1 MTVMTVPAKK
11 IAVVGLGAW
20 GSALAVH
27 CARLGHSVTGW
38 SRDTSFVREINDTR
52 QLKTAGI
59 VVTIPANLKATTNLA
74 DLEDADL
81 TIVALPASAW
91 GEVLPNLKARAIV
104 SATKGLEKDSSL
116 TPLSFAH
123 QRCGFAESS
132 LAVLSGPSFASDL
145 IAGRPLSVVVGSKSE
160 QLALEVATSL
170 SSPSLRVYTSHD
182 PLGVELGGI
191 LKNVVAIVAGVSD
204 SLGYGPSA
212 RAAIIS
218 RGLYE
223 ITTVA
228 VALGAEERTLTG
240 LSGLG
245 DLIMTATENQSRN
258 RTVGLRLGKGEKL
271 PDVIKTLGS
280 TAEGVSSAPLV
291 LALAQKR
298 NIPVPI
304 TEQVVRLMNG
314 EIRATEVARALMTR
328 PLKSEF

>member
-1 MTVMTVPAKK
+1 MTSAAKK

-20 GSALAVH
+20 GSALALH
-27 CARLGHSVTGW
+27 CARLGHSVVGW
-38 SRDTSFVREINDTR
+38 NRDADFVAKLNDTR
-52 QLKTAGI
+52 EIKVASQIA
-59 VVTIPANLKATTNLA
+59 TIPTNFKGTSHLA
-74 DLEDADL
+74 DLEEAEL
-81 TIVALPASAW
+81 TVIALPARAW
-91 GEVLPNLKARAIV
+91 GDVLPKFKAKTII

-123 QRCGFAESS
+123 QRCGYAETS

-145 IAGRPLSVVVGSKSE
+145 IAGRPISVVAGSKSE
-160 QLALEVATSL
+160 QLALDVATAL
-170 SSPSLRVYTSHD
+170 SSPSLRVYMSSD

-191 LKNVVAIVAGVSD
+191 LKNIIAIVAGVSD

-212 RAAIIS
+212 RAALIS
-218 RGLYE
+218 RGLFE

-228 VALGAEERTLTG
+228 TALGADARTLTG

-245 DLIMTATENQSRN
+245 DLIMTATEDQSRN

-271 PDVIKTLGS
+271 PDVIQSLGA
-280 TAEGVSSAPLV
+280 TAEGVASAPLV
-291 LALAQKR
+291 LALAQQR
-298 NIPVPI
+298 TIQVPI

-314 EIRATEVARALMTR
+314 EIRATEVAHALMTR

>member
-1 MTVMTVPAKK
+1 MTTMTGAAKK

-20 GSALAVH
+20 GSALALH
-27 CARLGHSVTGW
+27 CARLGHSVVGW
-38 SRDTSFVREINDTR
+38 SRDAGFITELNNTR
-52 QLKTAGI
+52 QLKTTGQ
-59 VVTIPANLKATTNLA
+59 VVTIPANFKGTSNLA
-74 DLEDADL
+74 ELEDADL
-81 TIVALPASAW
+81 TIVALPARAW
-91 GEVLPNLKARAIV
+91 GEVLPKFKSKTII

-123 QRCGFAESS
+123 QRCGYAEAS

-145 IAGRPLSVVVGSKSE
+145 IAGRPISVVAGSKSE
-160 QLALEVATSL
+160 RLALEIATAL
-170 SSPSLRVYTSHD
+170 SSPSLRVYMSHD

-191 LKNVVAIVAGVSD
+191 LKNVIAIVAGVSD

-223 ITTVA
+223 MTTVA
-228 VALGAEERTLTG
+228 VALGADERTLTG

-245 DLIMTATENQSRN
+245 DLIMTATEDQSRN

-271 PDVIKTLGS
+271 SDVIKALGS

-291 LALAQKR
+291 LALAQKHG
-298 NIPVPI
+298 IPVPI

-314 EIRATEVARALMTR
+314 EIRATEVANALMTR